1 VHNFLNIH
9 NPDDL
14 NDYGVIEDEAIN
26 KEDAR
31 IVKEESNIGI
41 N

>member
-1 VHNFLNIH
+1 MH

-14 NDYGVIEDEAIN
+14 NNYSIIEDEAIN

-31 IVKEESNIGI
+31 MVEEESNIGI

>member
-1 VHNFLNIH
+1 MYNL
-9 NPDDL
+9 DDL
-14 NDYGVIEDEAIN
+14 NNYGIIEDKAIN

-31 IVKEESNIGI
+31 IVEEESNIGI